1 MPRESGEK
9 IITVNRKARFDYFI
23 DETVEAGIML
33 LGAEVKSLRDGKV
46 NLKDSYAKITKGGEA
61 YLVGVHIQ
69 PYGYAARDI
78 PDPERQRKLL
88 LHRQEIDRLAGKTR
102 ERGFTLVPTRMYFKN
117 GVAKVEIRAR
127 AWQGAPRQARH
138 DPRGREQARDRP
150 GDEGPQPVA
159 GLRSARINPD

>member
-9 IITVNRKARFDYFI
+9 IIAVNRKARHDYFI

-33 LGAEVKSLRDGKV
+33 LGAEVKSIRDGKV

-61 YLVGVHIQ
+61 YLVGMHVS
-69 PYGYAARDI
+69 PYGYAARDV

-102 ERGFTLVPTRMYFKN
+102 ERGFTLVPTKLYFKN
-117 GVAKVEIRAR
+117 GVAKVEIGLAR
-127 AWQGAPRQARH
+127 GKEHHDKRQSIREAESKREIDRVMKARNRPR
-138 DPRGREQARDRP
+138 D
-150 GDEGPQPVA
+150 
-159 GLRSARINPD
+159 